1 MLQGRRKEDWKKG
14 GVYCITCVINNKKYI
29 GVSNNIYTRINQ
41 HKVLLN
47 QNNRKGENQY
57 LIADWNKYGYDN
69 FDYTVLE
76 YFDKI
81 LSKKEKEDKEFY
93 WINKLN
99 TIDRNIG
106 YNLRRDSSKT
116 GMIALDETKQ
126 KYSEANKKRF
136 EKEEERR
143 KIGIKS
149 SLFWKNNPEIKKQMA
164 DKVSKKLTEYYIDQY
179 TKDNIFIKRWNRV
192 IDIIKKNPI
201 YKKHNIYAVC
211 SGEKPTTYGYI
222 WRKCQI

>member
-14 GVYCITCVINNKKYI
+14 GVYCITCAINNKKYI

-41 HKVLLN
+41 HKTSLN
-47 QNNRKGENQY
+47 KNNLKRENEY
-57 LIADWNKYGYDN
+57 IIKDWNKYGYDN
-69 FDYTVLE
+69 FNYTVLE
-76 YFDKI
+76 YFNST
-81 LSKKEKEDKEFY
+81 LSKKEKEDREFY

-116 GMIALDETKQ
+116 GMIPLKETRK

-136 EKEEERR
+136 QNIEERK
-143 KIGIKS
+143 KIGIKT
-149 SLFWKNNPEIKKQMA
+149 SLFWKNNPDIKKQMS
-164 DKVSKKLTEYYIDQY
+164 DKVSKKLTEYYIEQY
-179 TKDNIFIKRWNRV
+179 SKDGKFIKKWDRV
-192 IDIIKKNPI
+192 IDIINENPT

-211 SGEKPTTYGYI
+211 SGEKPTMYGYI
-222 WRKCQI
+222 WKKCQI